1 MTTLVQTAASLSP
14 ARLKAA
20 AAALSISPTV
30 RAALRDALTAEAA
43 AASAMTDDVFW
54 GYDRAWLGLATPTL
68 EDVRKAGACGGGGC
82 NMSFNNNQFWSL
94 AMQCDRSAFALVI
107 YQQRRY
113 MAAQIRLQRLLDL
126 APDRRVL
133 DGFDRFARGGVGVRD
148 ACQGAAV
155 RDRASEW
162 AAWCM
167 DVLRVIGVQR
177 WASNMTWSEGS
188 VSIAD
193 LPGVGRVTSAT
204 GDNPGCMYVPD
215 CTADAF
221 GVPRYGYVAGN
232 APGGVLRYEAIVGA
246 KHYGWRPVEVGS
258 TAYRITQDAE
268 IMAATAGWRPEPRP
282 EHVGR
287 GSLWS
292 IAPRALGLHKSSRSF
307 DWVSSA
313 VPTGMDDFDPV
324 LLPEAV
330 FPSILRAPT
339 GAGLFNYL
347 TALFAELDAPVSQL
361 AVRERTGA
369 WWYLARTTSGR
380 DWAVPTPAGELVV
393 WRVLA
398 LLRDAQAMSFGQSMV
413 TGFTNLERAIDAL
426 PDWAKNQSLLDATQ
440 AMRNFLRAEQQS
452 AAQTMGAVFSG
463 VGAIAG
469 IIAPVAGIVIAL
481 VGALVTA
488 LTAAAVDLGLLR
500 ERNPPALQAPAAR
513 QIPAIPGG
521 EDRCAINPGEEV
533 AALYRERV
541 AAPYAEGARRTG
553 GSADAMFD
561 EVARV
566 RAERAGLVP
575 PGPEA
580 AGSRGAG
587 WFAVAGGAA
596 GFALVRVLLGG

>member
-1 MTTLVQTAASLSP
+1 
-14 ARLKAA
+14 
-20 AAALSISPTV
+20 
-30 RAALRDALTAEAA
+30 
-43 AASAMTDDVFW
+43 MTDDVFW
-54 GYDRAWLGLATPTL
+54 GYDQAWLTLGAPTL

-82 NMSFNNNQFWSL
+82 NMSYNNNQFWSL
-94 AMQCDRSAFALVI
+94 GMQCDRSAFSLVI

-113 MAAQIRLQRLLDL
+113 MAAQLRLQRVLDL
-126 APDRRVL
+126 APDPRIL
-133 DGFDRFARGGVGVRD
+133 AGFDRFAAGGSDLRA

-155 RDRASEW
+155 RDKPSEW

-167 DVLRVIGVQR
+167 DVLRLIGVQR
-177 WASNMTWSEGS
+177 WASNMTWSDGS

-193 LPGVGRVTSAT
+193 LPGVENMRVASAT

-221 GVPRYGYVAGN
+221 GVPRFGYVAGN
-232 APGGVLRYEAIVGA
+232 APGGMLRYEALTGA
-246 KHYGWRPVEVGS
+246 KHFGWRPVETGS
-258 TAYRITQDAE
+258 TAYRISQDPE
-268 IMAATAGWRPEPRP
+268 IMAAAAGWRPEPRP
-282 EHVGR
+282 GHVGR
-287 GSLWS
+287 GFLWS
-292 IAPRALGLHKSSRSF
+292 VAPKALGLHKSSRSF
-307 DWVSSA
+307 DWVASS
-313 VPTGMDDFDPV
+313 VPVGLDDFDPV
-324 LLPEAV
+324 LVPEAI
-330 FPSILRAPT
+330 FPSILRAPA
-339 GAGLFNYL
+339 GHGLFQYL
-347 TALFAELDAPVSQL
+347 VALFAELDAPVAQQ

-398 LLRDAQAMSFGQSMV
+398 MLRDAQAMSFGQSMV

-426 PDWAKNQSLLDATQ
+426 PDWAKNQSLVSAAQ

-469 IIAPVAGIVIAL
+469 VIAPVAGIVIAL

-541 AAPYAEGARRTG
+541 ASPYAEAARRTG
-553 GSADAMFD
+553 GNADAMFD
-561 EVARV
+561 EIARV
-566 RAERAGLVP
+566 RAERAGLIP
-575 PGPEA
+575 PGADADAGPSAA
-580 AGSRGAG
+580 AGWLA
-587 WFAVAGGAA
+587 AAGGAA
-596 GFALVRVLLGG
+596 GVVLVRVLLGG